1 MKNLKNSTMRT
12 VTGFALA
19 GMLGALIY
27 AVVVGARTNAGPLSA
42 SQPPV
47 SEQTQQNLL
56 TAMHGEAFAF
66 VKYMLYAEHARRTG
80 HPELAALFERTAH
93 TERFE
98 HFAEEAQL
106 LGLVGSN
113 EDNLRDAI
121 KGESYEVQ
129 TMYREFA
136 EQALA
141 AGDGAAANRFSEIRN
156 DEMKHRDAY
165 KAAFQELDK
174 ESAQLN

>member
-1 MKNLKNSTMRT
+1 MESLKNSAAWTI
-12 VTGFALA
+12 TGFAVM
-19 GMLGALIY
+19 GMFGALIY
-27 AVVVGARTNAGPLSA
+27 GGVLRGGSSTSSHA
-42 SQPPV
+42 SGLALT
-47 SEQTQQNLL
+47 EQTQQNLS

-80 HPELAALFERTAH
+80 HAELATLFEKTAH

-106 LGLVGSN
+106 VGLVGSN

-121 KGESYEVQ
+121 NGESYEVK

-136 EQALA
+136 DQALA
-141 AGDGAAANRFSEIRN
+141 AGDKTAADRFLEIRQ

-165 KAAFQELDK
+165 KAALQELDK